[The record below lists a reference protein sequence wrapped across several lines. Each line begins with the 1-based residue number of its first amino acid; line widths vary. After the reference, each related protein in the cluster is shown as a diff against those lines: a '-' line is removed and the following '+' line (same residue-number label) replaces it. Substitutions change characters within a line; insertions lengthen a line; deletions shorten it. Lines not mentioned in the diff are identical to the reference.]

1 MLCDVLVV
9 AGDIEISAHRAV
21 LASCSPY
28 FYAMFTG
35 ELTES
40 KADRVVL
47 QEIDGRALTL
57 LVDFIYTAEVS
68 VTEDNVQV
76 GTCLDRALL
85 TYLLTYLLT
94 IVRQCMSVHHFKVAL
109 KTHLFTAYYF

>member
-47 QEIDGRALTL
+47 QEIDGRALML

-76 GTCLDRALL
+76 GTRSEHK
-85 TYLLTYLLT
+85 
-94 IVRQCMSVHHFKVAL
+94 Q
-109 KTHLFTAYYF
+109 

>member
-1 MLCDVLVV
+1 MLCDVLIVV
-9 AGDIEISAHRAV
+9 DDIEIAAHRAV

-40 KADRVVL
+40 KAERVVL
-47 QEIDGRALTL
+47 QGIDGRALNL
-57 LVDFIYTAEVS
+57 LVEFIYTAEVS

-76 GTCLDRALL
+76 RTHRCLSLN
-85 TYLLTYLLT
+85 T
-94 IVRQCMSVHHFKVAL
+94 MSR
-109 KTHLFTAYYF
+109 